1 MGSLRFILSRNG
13 ITTFTR
19 LRTWLWHIGSGQTL
33 VISSSLSV
41 AAHILWSM
49 SYRDECLDSDNGKKN
64 GKGNCNGSITLYQA
78 SLNCNVAAGF
88 LFATF
93 ATNAE
98 QNYQKTT
105 ASKILMKRKEKGE
118 REIGEKDNGK
128 GEIRVQAN

>member
-1 MGSLRFILSRNG
+1 MCSE
-13 ITTFTR
+13 TA
-19 LRTWLWHIGSGQTL
+19 
-33 VISSSLSV
+33 SV
-41 AAHILWSM
+41 AASCGCPPPSTFGGIG
-49 SYRDECLDSDNGKKN
+49 DECLDSDNGKKN

-118 REIGEKDNGK
+118 REIGEKDNEK